1 MLTKVNDIEM
11 YYELHGKGEPL
22 ILIGGY
28 GTSSESWSPFWKQLL
43 KLYQVILFDNR
54 GTGRSSKPDIKYS
67 IKMMADDVA
76 GLMDAIN
83 VPKAHIFG
91 ASMGGMIAQ
100 ELVLNHPEKV
110 ESLILGMTSCGGPQ
124 SIKFEKEIGMK
135 MLTTANPPSDMP
147 MEEVM
152 ELMLSVFYSPNYI
165 EENRDLLIKE
175 AMSIKYPTPNSSRWR
190 HVQAVISWKGSYD
203 RLSDIRVPTLIMG
216 GENDVIFPQENFR
229 ILAEQIPGSKLQ
241 VLKDAAHAFTREK
254 EDQAVAA
261 IIDFLERS
269 TY

>member
-1 MLTKVNDIEM
+1 
-11 YYELHGKGEPL
+11 
-22 ILIGGY
+22 
-28 GTSSESWSPFWKQLL
+28 
-43 KLYQVILFDNR
+43 
-54 GTGRSSKPDIKYS
+54 
-67 IKMMADDVA
+67 
-76 GLMDAIN
+76 
-83 VPKAHIFG
+83 
-91 ASMGGMIAQ
+91 
-100 ELVLNHPEKV
+100 
-110 ESLILGMTSCGGPQ
+110 
-124 SIKFEKEIGMK
+124 
-135 MLTTANPPSDMP
+135 

-190 HVQAVISWKGSYD
+190 HVQAVVSWKGSYD